1 MKIIKLQI
9 ADNVFEKVF
18 YFLNNLP
25 KDEVMIVENSE
36 VEDWSFL
43 EKEIQKGLDSGI
55 SNKSHEDIIK
65 NLKQKYA

>member
-1 MKIIKLQI
+1 MKTIKLQI

-36 VEDWSFL
+36 IEDWSFL

>member
-55 SNKSHEDIIK
+55 SNKTHEDIIK

>member
-1 MKIIKLQI
+1 MKTIKLQI
-9 ADNVFEKVF
+9 ADSVFEKVF

-25 KDEVMIVENSE
+25 KDEVRIVENSE

-55 SNKSHEDIIK
+55 LAKTHEDIIK

>member
-1 MKIIKLQI
+1 MKTIKLQI

>member
-1 MKIIKLQI
+1 
-9 ADNVFEKVF
+9 
-18 YFLNNLP
+18 
-25 KDEVMIVENSE
+25 MIVENSE

-55 SNKSHEDIIK
+55 SNKTHEDIIK

>member
-1 MKIIKLQI
+1 MKTIKLQI

-55 SNKSHEDIIK
+55 STKTHEDIIK

>member
-1 MKIIKLQI
+1 MKTIKLQI

-55 SNKSHEDIIK
+55 SNKTHEDIIK